1 MIDKKQTNIDFWS
14 VLVIFLIAV
23 ILFIVFLS
31 SGENTKTSTP
41 VSEKVNTSNV
51 DDIDL
56 HIQAQQFVLQGLI
69 SPSTAKFPALPSST
83 STDGK
88 GLYQVISYVDSQNG
102 FSAMIR
108 SDWSVTMRLTN
119 GEEWIPEKIIIGGKV
134 VYDPIQTKKN
144 QAKAIEDKKK
154 LNQEIDKAQKMI
166 DEAER
171 NIKSWQ

>member
-14 VLVIFLIAV
+14 VLVIFSIGV
-23 ILFIVFLS
+23 ILFIILLS
-31 SGENTKTSTP
+31 SGGDNKTSTH
-41 VSEKVNTSNV
+41 VSEKVNTNNV

-88 GLYQVISYVDSQNG
+88 GLYQVVSYVDSQNG

-119 GEEWIPEKIIIGGKV
+119 EEWTPEKIIIGGKV

-144 QAKAIEDKKK
+144 QAKAIEDRKK
-154 LNQEIDKAQKMI
+154 LNQEIDKAQMMI